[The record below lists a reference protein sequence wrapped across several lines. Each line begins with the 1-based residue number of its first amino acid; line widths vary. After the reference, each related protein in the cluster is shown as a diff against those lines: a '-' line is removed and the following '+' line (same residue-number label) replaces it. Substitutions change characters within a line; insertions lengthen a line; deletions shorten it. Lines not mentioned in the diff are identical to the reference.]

1 MNAAMIIREKK
12 RNNLIDIGKKY
23 SKIIS
28 NVLYPMCAII
38 IGSVARGDFND
49 SSDIDV
55 ILISDEMPVNYKE
68 RMKLLYDHVFD
79 AIEPKG
85 YNTDEFKKLYM
96 KKNPISIEAIE
107 KGIVIYDDG
116 IWDKLKKDILSEQ
129 LREL

>member
-28 NVLYPMCAII
+28 NVLHPMCAII

-85 YNTDEFKKLYM
+85 YNTDEFKLLYF
-96 KKNPISIEAIE
+96 KKNPISVEAIE